1 MSMRKSKM
9 ILAPLNNAI
18 MRALEKISIQV
29 DLSNDT
35 LYYFLAKDPK
45 FAGFYLLPKI
55 RKRLHNAPD
64 RPVISNCGSYTE
76 NISSFLDHPLQ
87 PIAQKVNSFIK
98 DTYHF
103 LQKIKSLGQLPEG
116 GILCT
121 IDVIGLYPNIPHD
134 EHLPPLTPL

>member
-64 RPVISNCGSYTE
+64 RSVISNCGSYTE
-76 NISSFLDHPLQ
+76 NIS
-87 PIAQKVNSFIK
+87 
-98 DTYHF
+98 
-103 LQKIKSLGQLPEG
+103 
-116 GILCT
+116 
-121 IDVIGLYPNIPHD
+121 
-134 EHLPPLTPL
+134 